1 MAGWSELMSG
11 GIEHYLKGELTD
23 AVQVF
28 REALGEAEALFAEDD
43 DRYLLSLSMVAT
55 TLALTGEHEE
65 AEALYR
71 RQITIREEAE
81 LEADADLAECLEGLA
96 RCMRARG
103 DAAEAEVLEARA
115 RAVRDGLAG
124 GDDG

>member
-1 MAGWSELMSG
+1 MSG
-11 GIEHYLKGELTD
+11 GTEHYLKGELTD

-28 REALGEAEALFAEDD
+28 REALGEAEALFPEDD

-65 AEALYR
+65 AAALYR
-71 RQITIREEAE
+71 RQLTIREEAD

-103 DAAEAEVLEARA
+103 DAAEAEALEARA
-115 RAVRDGLAG
+115 RAVRAGLTG